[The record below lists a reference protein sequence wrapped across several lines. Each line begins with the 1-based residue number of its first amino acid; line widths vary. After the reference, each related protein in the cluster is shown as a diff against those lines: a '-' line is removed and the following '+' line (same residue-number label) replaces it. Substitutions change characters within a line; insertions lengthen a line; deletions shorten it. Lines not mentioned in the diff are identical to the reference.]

1 MKRIR
6 NCFFTLFVVFSSG
19 IALAQDIEQYRLL
32 FEGSD
37 APEMQLLALD
47 SLMIRTFKSDPEMF
61 INYSKRYVSI
71 ALNNG
76 RIRDAARSAINVQ
89 HTLTSYAGDPLSAIL
104 LIDDVLT
111 QKSHIKDSVILGGL
125 YLRRGR
131 AYSKINLSHALED
144 YTKSLRY
151 FTENDT
157 LQRADVYLF
166 RGQAYSNRGQFVSA
180 QEDFDMAYRLY
191 ESQGKYQ
198 YMIHARQGIISMFSM
213 NGFYEKAKKER
224 DILINKMIEL
234 ELTSFLPNEYY
245 NQALDYR
252 KRGMKDE
259 EYATLLESLQYL
271 NKQDSNLYADIGI
284 HSLLVSYYC
293 DVQKLDEAKKHLN
306 YLEVKNSDFKGD
318 LPSEMNYLSA
328 RIDYLIAIEQY
339 EQAQEL
345 ANTKLQ
351 IAQQL
356 GYEDEIMTTHE
367 TLATIFYKSKDFI
380 ASIENLKIASTIKDT
395 LYNRSVINSLAY
407 YQTLYEIEKA
417 EKELIE
423 KSTNIQLLEKDNRI
437 ARAALSFGGAI
448 AVLGFGLLIVYRN
461 QRELKKRKALQEN
474 YTRGLLQSQEEER
487 RRISE
492 NLHDGIGQQL
502 LVLKNRLIQLKDPES
517 MNMVDATI
525 DEIRSISRDLHPLQ
539 LQEMGITRAIRTTIE
554 QMDRNTP
561 IFVTA
566 EIDNIDSIF
575 PKELELNIYRII
587 QESLSNILKHS
598 QAKAMRITV
607 KKQNNHVLIS
617 IMDNGIGYSVVEKFK
632 YSNSLGLKT
641 LSERTKFLNG
651 NMKISSKDTG
661 TFVEF
666 QIPTPV

>member
-1 MKRIR
+1 MRSLGIYFVAL
-6 NCFFTLFVVFSSG
+6 CFSFMSNII
-19 IALAQDIEQYRLL
+19 IAQNIEHYQLL
-32 FEGSD
+32 FESSD
-37 APEMQLLALD
+37 DPKMQLLALD
-47 SLMIRTFKSDPEMF
+47 SLMIRTYKSDPDQF
-61 INYSKRYVSI
+61 IDYSKRYI
-71 ALNNG
+71 KLALNNG
-76 RIRDAARSAINVQ
+76 RITDAARSTINVQ
-89 HTLTSYAGDPLSAIL
+89 HSLTTYAGDPLTAIL
-104 LIDDVLT
+104 LIDEVLIYKN
-111 QKSHIKDSVILGGL
+111 QIKESLLLGGL

-131 AYSKINLSHALED
+131 AYSKINLPKAIED
-144 YTKSLRY
+144 YTYSLNL
-151 FTENDT
+151 FSDADT
-157 LQRADVYLF
+157 LQRADAHLF

-191 ESQGKYQ
+191 ESKGEYQ
-198 YMIHARQGIISMFSM
+198 YMIHSRQGIISMFSM
-213 NGFYEKAKKER
+213 NGFYDKAKKER
-224 DILINKMIEL
+224 DILITKMIDL
-234 ELTSFLPNEYY
+234 DLTSFLPSEYY

-252 KRGMKDE
+252 KRGMKNQ

-271 NKQDSNLYADIGI
+271 NKKNSNLYADIGI

-306 YLEVKNSDFKGD
+306 YLEVKNSEFKGN

-339 EQAQEL
+339 KQAEEL
-345 ANTKLQ
+345 TNTKLQ
-351 IAQQL
+351 IATQL
-356 GYEDEIMTTHE
+356 GYEDEIMATYE
-367 TLATIFYKSKDFI
+367 TLAHIFYKSKDFESSIDNLRI
-380 ASIENLKIASTIKDT
+380 ATNIKDT
-395 LYNRSVINSLAY
+395 LYSRSVINSLAY
-407 YQTLYEIEKA
+407 YQTLYEIEKT

-423 KSTNIQLLEKDNRI
+423 KASSIQLLEKDNRN
-437 ARAALSFGGAI
+437 AKAALSLGGAAAI
-448 AVLGFGLLIVYRN
+448 LGFGLLIVYRN
-461 QRELKKRKALQEN
+461 QRELKKRKAFQED
-474 YTRGLLQSQEEER
+474 YTRRLLRSQEEER

-502 LVLKNRLIQLKDPES
+502 LVLKNRLIQLKDSES

-539 LQEMGITRAIRTTIE
+539 LQEMGITRAIRTTVEKI
-554 QMDRNTP
+554 DRNTQ

-575 PKELELNIYRII
+575 SKELELNIYRII

-598 QAKAMRITV
+598 QAKAMRISV
-607 KKQNNHVLIS
+607 KKINNYVLIS
-617 IMDNGIGYSVVEKFK
+617 IKDNGIGYSVVEKFK

-641 LSERTKFLNG
+641 LSERTKVLKG

-661 TFVEF
+661 TLVEF